1 MMNGRYIMLFILSC
15 CLFNTVEAQDSLTL
29 SYEVVS
35 DNIDSLI
42 SDSLY
47 KEFLQSHPPL
57 TSLEL
62 SKFKKAKVHG
72 TYGNFVTSFI
82 DSTDFFKVNTIPI
95 NLSVSF
101 RKHRNVEWIFYYLM
115 FLILLLAL
123 VQVIFPSYISRSLR
137 GFFTPNAVLTA
148 GRDFHQESTL
158 PSFFLGLLFL
168 LSTSF
173 LIYLYTKKITNF
185 SAYSAVQLIS
195 AYFFF
200 ILNVYVVKFI
210 CLKTLSWVFNQR
222 DSFNK
227 YLTLIFSMNELIGI
241 IFLLIAFLISLS
253 EGEIPSYVLSVLSI
267 IIVVMY
273 LFRVFGAFIVFSR
286 QTRIRFLEF
295 LLSYIT
301 IEVLPTV
308 VLWKLIQDEVIFKLD
323 LISIWLR

>member
-1 MMNGRYIMLFILSC
+1 M
-15 CLFNTVEAQDSLTL
+15 FNTVEAQDSLKL

-42 SDSLY
+42 SDSLH
-47 KEFLQSHPPL
+47 KEFIQAHPPL
-57 TSLEL
+57 TASQL
-62 SKFKKAKVHG
+62 SKFKRAKVSG
-72 TYGNFVTSFI
+72 AYGNYVTSFI
-82 DSTDFFKVNTIPI
+82 DSADFYKVNNSPL

-101 RKHRNVEWIFYYLM
+101 RKHRQVEWIFYYLV
-115 FLILLLAL
+115 FLFLLLAL
-123 VQVIFPSYISRSLR
+123 VQVLFPSYLVRSLR
-137 GFFTPNAVLTA
+137 AFANPSSVNSTS
-148 GRDFHQESTL
+148 RDFYHESIL
-158 PSFFLGLLFL
+158 PSFFLGILFL

-173 LIYLYTKKITNF
+173 LIYLYTKKITSF

-200 ILNVYVVKFI
+200 ILNVYIVKFI
-210 CLKTLSWVFNQR
+210 FLKTLSWIFNQR

-241 IFLLIAFLISLS
+241 IFLLITFLISLL

-267 IIVVMY
+267 IIVVIY

-295 LLSYIT
+295 LLSYIS
-301 IEVLPTV
+301 IEVLPTL
-308 VLWKLIQDEVIFKLD
+308 VLWKFIHDELIFKLE
-323 LISIWLR
+323 LISSWLR